1 MENDIMKAKI
11 NVEKE
16 ELEEHLDSIIKQV
29 DIKKRYEI
37 NGDDYNITITS
48 IDDIDDFKSTYA
60 DLSICEQILRKVNNI
75 SEDRILTILQIE
87 IDKLNSQSLTNQVEY
102 AIYDDEKNKLD
113 LSCCKNTPIIVTYE
127 IKEASVLN
135 QSMIEYF
142 SDMNIDIFNI
152 KDSFFNDICYSFS
165 TDYSDIILKDRILD
179 IYQNY
184 SLCDNECEYD
194 KINIENMTV
203 VCSCEVKTEINT
215 EVTEPKFSKM
225 IEDSFANSNI
235 GVIKCYKLVFNLKN
249 KNKNIGFII
258 FLFLFIGNIICIIFY
273 LFTGIGAIKLFVYKE
288 MNKYNY
294 LLRVSNPKK
303 KKLNEKYNKS
313 SVISSFIN
321 NNSSMELKNKYFGLK
336 KMESIK
342 NKLNKKNNSIIIF
355 NYKSNNKYYN
365 IKNNINNS
373 LIYNSKIKSKKKEK
387 NNFCPGY
394 YNLIWMNANNSS
406 KKNPPE
412 SKYILDNY
420 SYEDAIKYDK
430 RSFWRIYYIC
440 ILSIDNI
447 ISAFIFQNPLE
458 NRFIRLSLFIFN
470 NASDFALN
478 ALFYLNIKISDK
490 YHYQGDNLYLFILVN
505 NFVISLFTT
514 LIYYFLGIFLYFL
527 TNSTDS
533 LENIFRKEEKLLRK
547 SEKYKVNK
555 NQKKVI
561 FKSVLEQFKKLKI
574 KLIFYIIIELLLL
587 LFFFYFV
594 TAFCEVYKNTQASW
608 IFDSA
613 LSFILSIPL
622 ELIISLFISSLYLT
636 SIKYQIKFIY
646 NIVIFIYRFA

>member
-1 MENDIMKAKI
+1 
-11 NVEKE
+11 
-16 ELEEHLDSIIKQV
+16 
-29 DIKKRYEI
+29 
-37 NGDDYNITITS
+37 
-48 IDDIDDFKSTYA
+48 
-60 DLSICEQILRKVNNI
+60 
-75 SEDRILTILQIE
+75 
-87 IDKLNSQSLTNQVEY
+87 
-102 AIYDDEKNKLD
+102 
-113 LSCCKNTPIIVTYE
+113 
-127 IKEASVLN
+127 
-135 QSMIEYF
+135 MIEYF

-249 KNKNIGFII
+249 KNKNIDFII

-365 IKNNINNS
+365 IKKNINNS
-373 LIYNSKIKSKKKEK
+373 LIYNSKIKSKKK
-387 NNFCPGY
+387 
-394 YNLIWMNANNSS
+394 
-406 KKNPPE
+406 
-412 SKYILDNY
+412 
-420 SYEDAIKYDK
+420 K
-430 RSFWRIYYIC
+430 R
-440 ILSIDNI
+440 I
-447 ISAFIFQNPLE
+447 I
-458 NRFIRLSLFIFN
+458 
-470 NASDFALN
+470 FAQ
-478 ALFYLNIKISDK
+478 D
-490 YHYQGDNLYLFILVN
+490 
-505 NFVISLFTT
+505 
-514 LIYYFLGIFLYFL
+514 
-527 TNSTDS
+527 
-533 LENIFRKEEKLLRK
+533 
-547 SEKYKVNK
+547 
-555 NQKKVI
+555 
-561 FKSVLEQFKKLKI
+561 
-574 KLIFYIIIELLLL
+574 III
-587 LFFFYFV
+587 
-594 TAFCEVYKNTQASW
+594 
-608 IFDSA
+608 
-613 LSFILSIPL
+613 
-622 ELIISLFISSLYLT
+622 
-636 SIKYQIKFIY
+636 
-646 NIVIFIYRFA
+646 